1 MSMYYASFTY
11 LDKNSADQGWMIT
24 HFEGDSDS
32 GEMDTFLST
41 STVGTDNYNGT
52 KRTMYGSK
60 YNNEATLKITII
72 KQNGS
77 DFGIV
82 DTREALKWLTGAQQN
97 SWMYLY
103 VGDEARDAEG
113 ENVGSKAR
121 FRVLGHVQDVKQYKM
136 DARVVG
142 LVIYF
147 ESASPW
153 AYSLPQVESRSVAG
167 KEKFPIDNCT
177 DDKYTYTPLNVWFK
191 TDAETLTI
199 TNIFEYETVEKA
211 RKAGAPVEITE
222 FTNLT
227 NNEEITINDNMMVV
241 SSNSARV
248 FGNSFNFIFPRLK
261 SGTNNLIIEGWGD
274 IKLTYS
280 YCIKLGDCVT
290 KINAASE
297 PICDDYGKIIVDRLS
312 WLRLDDIPNTL
323 EGHGI
328 INAYN
333 KTEIDLKLSNIEREP
348 VKWTDVTFKPTD
360 LQGYGLDDDV
370 YTKRQSEDL
379 FYKKEDTM
387 TKDAIN
393 ILVGNTKTE
402 FNNAMA
408 QQDETLRDAITDA
421 VANLQI
427 DENELNSML
436 KSVLT

>member
-60 YNNEATLKITII
+60 YNNEATLKVTII

-103 VGDEARDAEG
+103 VGDEDRDAEG
-113 ENVGSKAR
+113 ENIGSQAR

-153 AYSLPQVESRSVAG
+153 AYSLPQVESRSVDG
-167 KEKFPIDNCT
+167 REKFTITNNT

-191 TDAETLTI
+191 TDSESLKI
-199 TNIFEYETVEKA
+199 TNMFDKNEVTETAEV
-211 RKAGAPVEITE
+211 TE
-222 FTNLT
+222 FTNLAEL
-227 NNEEITINDNMMVV
+227 EEITINDNMMVT
-241 SSNSARV
+241 SNNPTRV
-248 FGNSFNFIFPRLK
+248 FGNSFNFVFPRLK
-261 SGTNNLIIEGWGD
+261 SGTNNLIVEGWGD
-274 IKLTYS
+274 IKFTYS

-297 PICDDYGKIIVDRLS
+297 PICDDYGKITVDKLS
-312 WLRLDDIPNTL
+312 WLRIEDTPTTL
-323 EGHGI
+323 EGYKI
-328 INAYN
+328 SNAYS

-348 VKWTDVTFKPTD
+348 VKWTDVTFKPTN

-370 YTKRQSEDL
+370 YTKTQSENL

-393 ILVGNTKTE
+393 ILVNNTKTE
-402 FNNAMA
+402 FNNAMT
-408 QQDETLRDAITDA
+408 QQDKTLRDAIDDA

>member
-60 YNNEATLKITII
+60 YNNEATLKVTII
-72 KQNGS
+72 KKDGS

-103 VGDEARDAEG
+103 VGDEDRDAEG
-113 ENVGSKAR
+113 KNIGSKAR

-153 AYSLPQVESRSVAG
+153 AYSLPQVVSQSVTG
-167 KEKFPIDNCT
+167 SDIIPIKNET
-177 DDKYTYTPLNVWFK
+177 DDQYTYTPMNVVYK
-191 TDAETLTI
+191 VSSGEALTI
-199 TNIFEYETVEKA
+199 TITDEKNN
-211 RKAGAPVEITE
+211 KEITKL
-222 FTNLT
+222 TNLGL
-227 NNEEITINDNMMVV
+227 NEVITMTDNMMIT
-241 SSNSARV
+241 SSNTYKV
-248 FGNSFNFIFPRLK
+248 FGDSFNFHFPRLA
-261 SGTNNLIIEGWGD
+261 SGENKVLVEGWGH
-274 IKLTYS
+274 ITLTYS
-280 YCIKLGDCVT
+280 YCVKLGDCVT
-290 KINAASE
+290 KMNAASE
-297 PICDDYGKIIVDRLS
+297 PICNDSGEIIVDTLS
-312 WLRLDDIPNTL
+312 WYRISDTPTTLQGYGLAGEVYSKADIDYK
-323 EGHGI
+323 I
-328 INAYN
+328 
-333 KTEIDLKLSNIEREP
+333 SNLEREP
-348 VKWTDVTFKPTD
+348 VKWTDVTFKPTN

-370 YTKRQSEDL
+370 YTKIQSEDL

-402 FNNAMA
+402 FNNAMK
-408 QQDETLRDAITDA
+408 QQDETLRDAIDDA
-421 VANLQI
+421 VSNLQI

>member
-11 LDKNSADQGWMIT
+11 LDQNSADQGWMIT

-60 YNNEATLKITII
+60 YNNETTLKVTVI
-72 KQNGS
+72 KKDGS

-103 VGDEARDAEG
+103 VGDEDRDLEG
-113 ENVGSKAR
+113 DNIGSSAR

-136 DARVVG
+136 DARIVG

-153 AYSLPQVESRSVAG
+153 AYSLPQIIPEYDPLRPERGQRVTGVSNIE
-167 KEKFPIDNCT
+167 IDNKS

-191 TDAETLTI
+191 ATEDNFLKITEIDPETDESTGNVA
-199 TNIFEYETVEKA
+199 
-211 RKAGAPVEITE
+211 E
-222 FTNLT
+222 FTNLSE
-227 NNEEITINDNMMVV
+227 NEEITINDNMMVT
-241 SSNSARV
+241 SNIPGRV
-248 FGNSFNFIFPRLK
+248 FGNSFNFYFHRLK
-261 SGTNNLIIEGWGD
+261 SGINKFRVEGWGQ
-274 IKLTYS
+274 IELTYS

-297 PICDDYGKIIVDRLS
+297 PVCNDSGEIIVDTLS
-312 WLRLDDIPNTL
+312 WYRISDTPTTL
-323 EGHGI
+323 QGYGLSGDV
-328 INAYN
+328 YN
-333 KTEIDLKLSNIEREP
+333 KTEVDLMISSIEREP
-348 VKWTDVTFKPTD
+348 VRWTDVNFKPTD
-360 LQGYGLDDDV
+360 LKGYGLDDDV
-370 YTKRQSEDL
+370 YTKTETLNL

-393 ILVGNTKTE
+393 IAI
-402 FNNAMA
+402 NNA
-408 QQDETLRDAITDA
+408 L
-421 VANLQI
+421 ANLQV
-427 DENELNSML
+427 DEDELTQML
-436 KSVLT
+436 KRVLI

>member
-11 LDKNSADQGWMIT
+11 LDKNSVDQGWMIT
-24 HFEGDSDS
+24 HFEGDS

-60 YNNEATLKITII
+60 YNNETTLKVTVI
-72 KQNGS
+72 KQDGS
-77 DFGIV
+77 DFGII

-103 VGDEARDAEG
+103 VGDEDRDAEG
-113 ENVGSKAR
+113 KNIGSKAR

-136 DARVVG
+136 DARIVG

-153 AYSLPQVESRSVAG
+153 AYSLPQVKSEFVTG
-167 KEKFPIDNCT
+167 EKLIRLENKT
-177 DDKYTYTPLNVWFK
+177 DDMYTYTPLNVVFTASAAK
-191 TDAETLTI
+191 TFSVYNDTTKEAETKL
-199 TNIFEYETVEKA
+199 
-211 RKAGAPVEITE
+211 AGYDEDD
-222 FTNLT
+222 NG
-227 NNEEITINDNMMVV
+227 ITIGEVITLSDNMMIT
-241 SSNSARV
+241 SNKPGRV
-248 FGNSFNFIFPRLK
+248 FGNAFNFVFPRLT
-261 SGTNNLIIEGWGD
+261 SGWNDLIVKGWGD
-274 IKLTYS
+274 IVLTYS

-290 KINAASE
+290 KINAASA

-312 WLRLDDIPNTL
+312 WLRIDDIPNTL
-323 EGHGI
+323 EGYGI
-328 INAYN
+328 SDAYN
-333 KTEIDLKLSNIEREP
+333 KAEVDLMVKNIEREP
-348 VKWTDVTFKPTD
+348 VVWTDITFKPTN

-370 YTKRQSEDL
+370 YTKQQAEDL
-379 FYKKEDTM
+379 FF
-387 TKDAIN
+387 TKDETMAKGDIN
-393 ILVGNTKTE
+393 RLVNSTKTE
-402 FNNAMA
+402 FNNAMT
-408 QQDETLRDAITDA
+408 QQDKILREAINDA